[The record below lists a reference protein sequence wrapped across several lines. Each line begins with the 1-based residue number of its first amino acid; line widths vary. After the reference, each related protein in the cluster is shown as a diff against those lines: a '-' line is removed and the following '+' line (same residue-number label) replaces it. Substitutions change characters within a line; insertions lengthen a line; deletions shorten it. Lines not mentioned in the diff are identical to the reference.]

1 MLVHGAYFLRR
12 RVNSEVMY
20 RKMRRQEDYEL
31 TTMEGLEL
39 AGLAFYVV
47 WRTSTKFG
55 LYAGN
60 MTLNTQNEQWTHM
73 RAIARNVLPVCLSI
87 HPLRYKQEGRG
98 FYSQWGLSDFSLTS
112 SF

>member
-1 MLVHGAYFLRR
+1 MSVHGACFLRR

-47 WRTSTKFG
+47 
-55 LYAGN
+55 
-60 MTLNTQNEQWTHM
+60 
-73 RAIARNVLPVCLSI
+73 
-87 HPLRYKQEGRG
+87 
-98 FYSQWGLSDFSLTS
+98 
-112 SF
+112 